1 MEGDTASA
9 PYGSNTMASR
19 GAIAAGGATI
29 LASRSLSDK
38 IRRIAG
44 ELLEVGPQD
53 IVLREG
59 RATVVGTEL
68 SVSFKEVAQT
78 AYSMTKH
85 RLPEGEQYGLEAL
98 EIYDPPPV
106 TMANSTHIV
115 AVAVGADDGFVEI
128 ERYVVAHD
136 CGRIINPLVVAGQVV
151 GAIAQGVGET
161 LMEEIVYDAE
171 GQMLNANL
179 LDYLLPTSLDM
190 PNIQLQHIET
200 PSIDTLGG
208 FKGAG
213 EGGLMGAVPAILNA
227 VNDALVAHNANLRS
241 VPLRPD
247 ALLQLIRKGQK

>member
-1 MEGDTASA
+1 M
-9 PYGSNTMASR
+9 
-19 GAIAAGGATI
+19 
-29 LASRSLSDK
+29 
-38 IRRIAG
+38 
-44 ELLEVGPQD
+44 
-53 IVLREG
+53 
-59 RATVVGTEL
+59 VGTEI

-78 AYSMTKH
+78 AYSMTQH
-85 RLPEGEQYGLEAL
+85 RLPPGEQYGLEAL

-161 LMEEIVYDAE
+161 SMEEIVYDAE

-213 EGGLMGAVPAILNA
+213 EGGLMGAMPAILNA
-227 VNDALVAHNANLRS
+227 VNDALAAHNANLRS

-247 ALLQLIRKGQK
+247 ALLQLIAKADNSRFAAARTVLELSDVPRDFPAFDQKDLVDKTVRMHKVGFEGARSGPSRGGSGQKIPI